1 MKSSH
6 KKYKYTSEELAEIL
20 YDRMFTKRYSGND
33 KIFNSD
39 SNFVIYEKID
49 NPKAFILNK
58 LRAGA
63 DIRTGFTC
71 TSIKGVHDY
80 FIAEGGFAD

>member
-1 MKSSH
+1 MKSSY

-20 YDRMFTKRYSGND
+20 YDIMFTKRYSAND
-33 KIFNSD
+33 KIFD
-39 SNFVIYEKID
+39 SYFEIYEQVK
-49 NPKAFILNK
+49 NPKQFILDK

-63 DIRTGFTC
+63 DVRTGYTC

-80 FIAEGGFAD
+80 FIAVGGFAD